1 MIGVAR
7 CCPARQ
13 KPQAAERIG
22 AAGREMCGQQGKGW
36 VRVKKYTVFRF
47 SFLYRFA
54 IYFIFMIV
62 VPILC
67 SWWIYR
73 AVLNFYYEEDTLYT
87 QQIYMENSLT
97 MLDASLDSVSNI
109 LVALNGNMEITH
121 YLDDTPYKNQMGYGT
136 FRNIVSFCEEL
147 YQVTPYLTGL
157 KIYSDSPL
165 VVYAPPFAKMETM
178 GLADTVRKE
187 LENAVLQEIVW
198 QVMPS
203 EGEEFP
209 ALYGYQK
216 MYTPSYSKCI
226 GYIEV
231 QLSPEFFQWYFDL
244 LTQLSD
250 DPAAVFCLYQGG
262 RLLYSTGSEEAVP
275 EQMEPGYEFE
285 LLNDKY
291 QNCVEIP
298 RLGLYVVRSG
308 HLSDRNIMPTNNVP
322 SIFIS
327 VIVALLLLLFSIFF
341 SHVVRLSRRIQD
353 FATFIR
359 KADPEGLLPF
369 YPRKASTGKKDEMDT
384 LINAYNALIREKSSL
399 ISTVRKMELL
409 SKEARYQALQAQIHP
424 HFIYGTLESI
434 RMTALQN
441 KDRESADMIFSLAA
455 LIRYSI
461 SISPKAVTLREEL
474 QIASHYLKIQK
485 LRFDDRIDYEF
496 QIDEGLL
503 ELELPSFIIQPI
515 LENAVVYGV
524 SQTLLHC
531 ALTVEARRTGQAVCL
546 SVANTGSLI
555 EPERLTEV
563 NALLAGEIPRESF
576 QGKSNGLALYNIG
589 ERLAIFFNGRAS
601 IRLALE
607 ENRTVTRIT
616 IENDP
621 AGEAGKEEGEEREHV
636 SDTDRG

>member
-1 MIGVAR
+1 M
-7 CCPARQ
+7 
-13 KPQAAERIG
+13 
-22 AAGREMCGQQGKGW
+22 
-36 VRVKKYTVFRF
+36 KKYTIPKF

-54 IYFIFMIV
+54 VYFIFMII
-62 VPILC
+62 VPIFC
-67 SWWIYR
+67 FWWIYEK
-73 AVLNFYYEEDTLYT
+73 VLNLYYAESTLDT
-87 QQIYMENSLT
+87 QQIYLENSLS
-97 MLDASLDSVSNI
+97 MLDSSLDAVSNMLI
-109 LVALNGNMEITH
+109 ALKGNAEIIN
-121 YLDDTPYKNQMGYGT
+121 YLDDSSYKNRMSYGA
-136 FRNIVSFCEEL
+136 FRDIASFCEEL
-147 YQVTPYLTGL
+147 YQVTPYLTSL
-157 KIYSDSPL
+157 KIYSDSSL
-165 VVYAPPFAKMETM
+165 VLYAPPFAGIEDMH
-178 GLADTVRKE
+178 
-187 LENAVLQEIVW
+187 LEKASAAALESAGIQEIVW
-198 QVMPS
+198 RVDPS
-203 EGEEFP
+203 DTGFP
-209 ALYGYQK
+209 VLYGYQK
-216 MYTPSYSKCI
+216 IYTSSYLKCI
-226 GYIEV
+226 GYIEI
-231 QLSPEFFQWYFDL
+231 QLSPELFKGYFEL
-244 LTQLSD
+244 VSSLSD
-250 DPAAVFCLYQGG
+250 DPQAVWTLYQGSMPIYTTAI
-262 RLLYSTGSEEAVP
+262 LKK
-275 EQMEPGYEFE
+275 EPVSIEKQESGYEFSIWE
-285 LLNDKY
+285 DTYK
-291 QNCVEIP
+291 NCIEIP
-298 RLGLYVVRSG
+298 ELGLRVVRSG
-308 HLSDRNIMPTNNVP
+308 HLSDRIIASANNVP
-322 SIFIS
+322 SLFIS
-327 VIVALLLLLFSIFF
+327 VIIMLLLVLFSMFFSKVALLSKRILDFS
-341 SHVVRLSRRIQD
+341 S
-353 FATFIR
+353 FIR
-359 KADPEGLLPF
+359 GADPEDLLPF
-369 YPRKASTGKKDEMDT
+369 RPKRASTGKKDEMDT

>member
-1 MIGVAR
+1 
-7 CCPARQ
+7 
-13 KPQAAERIG
+13 
-22 AAGREMCGQQGKGW
+22 
-36 VRVKKYTVFRF
+36 
-47 SFLYRFA
+47 
-54 IYFIFMIV
+54 
-62 VPILC
+62 
-67 SWWIYR
+67 
-73 AVLNFYYEEDTLYT
+73 
-87 QQIYMENSLT
+87 
-97 MLDASLDSVSNI
+97 
-109 LVALNGNMEITH
+109 
-121 YLDDTPYKNQMGYGT
+121 MGSGT

-262 RLLYSTGSEEAVP
+262 RLLYSTGSEGAVP

-369 YPRKASTGKKDEMDT
+369 
-384 LINAYNALIREKSSL
+384 I
-399 ISTVRKMELL
+399 
-409 SKEARYQALQAQIHP
+409 
-424 HFIYGTLESI
+424 
-434 RMTALQN
+434 
-441 KDRESADMIFSLAA
+441 
-455 LIRYSI
+455 
-461 SISPKAVTLREEL
+461 
-474 QIASHYLKIQK
+474 
-485 LRFDDRIDYEF
+485 
-496 QIDEGLL
+496 
-503 ELELPSFIIQPI
+503 
-515 LENAVVYGV
+515 
-524 SQTLLHC
+524 
-531 ALTVEARRTGQAVCL
+531 
-546 SVANTGSLI
+546 
-555 EPERLTEV
+555 PERLPP
-563 NALLAGEIPRESF
+563 AKRMRWIP
-576 QGKSNGLALYNIG
+576 
-589 ERLAIFFNGRAS
+589 
-601 IRLALE
+601 
-607 ENRTVTRIT
+607 
-616 IENDP
+616 
-621 AGEAGKEEGEEREHV
+621 
-636 SDTDRG
+636 